1 MIDESEAIEAVRAA
15 LGESVSQYDAAGH
28 QFRASQL
35 ERSVLWSVWIVESNN
50 MVLPG
55 SSIFVGPDRRVW
67 TFSSNPGIHDFDLVR
82 RSLNHIYEDGLADR
96 VENDAFADRIAEITA
111 MRSQRYRDILKDAE
125 GGALRAQKRP
135 KLP

>member
-1 MIDESEAIEAVRAA
+1 
-15 LGESVSQYDAAGH
+15 
-28 QFRASQL
+28 
-35 ERSVLWSVWIVESNN
+35 

-111 MRSQRYRDILKDAE
+111 MRSQQYRDILKDAE